1 LPVSPPSPRE
11 TVPLDPALLHE
22 TATYT
27 AWPIGFVAGF
37 SGRFA
42 RDMPLLLSL
51 APPLAGTALLRPSPM
66 LAGAAELA
74 AICIASTPD
83 RMAKMLSRHTG

>member
-1 LPVSPPSPRE
+1 
-11 TVPLDPALLHE
+11 
-22 TATYT
+22 
-27 AWPIGFVAGF
+27 
-37 SGRFA
+37 
-42 RDMPLLLSL
+42 MPLLLSL